1 MVEEEVSKQG
11 FLCCPPLAT
20 TIHSHQQPVKD
31 IRVKEEEAVSRR
43 RGSAV
48 SKNMME

>member
-20 TIHSHQQPVKD
+20 IHSHQHPVKD
-31 IRVKEEEAVSRR
+31 IRVKEEEAVSIRWR
-43 RGSAV
+43 GGSAV
-48 SKNMME
+48 SET